1 MGASPAALAFAC
13 ELFEGL
19 GEITTR
25 RMFGGY
31 ALYHRGEGFAMLMG
45 DDRIYLKA
53 SGRFAEALAADGSRE
68 FSYTR
73 KDGRVVK
80 IAYWSLP
87 DAALD
92 DPEAACALARRA
104 LGQEADFS

>member
-1 MGASPAALAFAC
+1 MSASPEALAFAC

-19 GEITTR
+19 DDVTTR

-31 ALYHRGEGFAMLMG
+31 ALYHRGEGFAMLMW

-53 SGRFAEALAADGSRE
+53 QGSLAAALAAEGSQK
-68 FSYTR
+68 FSYDR
-73 KDGRVVK
+73 KDGRRVE
-80 IAYWSLP
+80 IGYWSLP
-87 DAALD
+87 DSALD
-92 DPEAACALARRA
+92 DPEAACTLARRA